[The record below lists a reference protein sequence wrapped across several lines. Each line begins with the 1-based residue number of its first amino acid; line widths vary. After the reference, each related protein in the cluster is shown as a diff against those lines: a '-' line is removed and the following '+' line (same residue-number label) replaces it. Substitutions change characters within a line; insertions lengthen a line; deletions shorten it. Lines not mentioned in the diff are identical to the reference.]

1 MAKRRMSGTF
11 KISVNRL
18 NESTGLYENGVSV
31 VTGFMYQIGAYQ
43 YFLHWDKIF
52 QRLDITESST
62 GFRVKSVEKWE
73 GETSKQCHDRAIE
86 EMKGFNPSLGNWEKA
101 KSMMKKARIP
111 YPLNE
116 WITNLK
122 DINSNEEGKE
132 NKSE

>member
-1 MAKRRMSGTF
+1 MSGEF
-11 KISVNRL
+11 KIAVNRL

-43 YFLHWDKIF
+43 YFLHWDKVF
-52 QRLDITESST
+52 QRVDITESST
-62 GFRVKSVEKWE
+62 GFRVKSVEKMK
-73 GETSKQCHDRAIE
+73 GETPKRCHDRAIE

-101 KSMMKKARIP
+101 KSMMKKAGIP

-122 DINSNEEGKE
+122 DINSK
-132 NKSE
+132 